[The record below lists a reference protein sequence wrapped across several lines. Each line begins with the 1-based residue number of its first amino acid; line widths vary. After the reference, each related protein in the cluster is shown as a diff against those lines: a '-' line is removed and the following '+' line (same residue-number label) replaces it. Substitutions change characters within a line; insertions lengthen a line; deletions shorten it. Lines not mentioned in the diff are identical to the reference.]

1 MTMNNIKIKKFEK
14 LKNNKYKVIGDQE
27 LVLYDNT
34 IIKFNLLQNKVIED
48 LNEVLEYDK
57 ATEIYYEIVKV
68 INRKLRTVH
77 EIKKILKEKEVSNQY
92 IEAIINKLKES
103 RLLDDEKYVS
113 SYIHDVL
120 RLKNT
125 GPRKIETDL
134 LALGIP
140 DYLIKEY
147 LFNITDDIWEERIS
161 KMIEKKLK
169 SNHTKTGLNLKVSIA
184 TFIVHEGYT
193 KEMVMKVANRYDY
206 TCLEAIEKDYKKIF
220 NKYKDKY
227 DKDKLKDVIKSKMCM
242 KGYTT
247 DEVTSYMN
255 KE

>member
-1 MTMNNIKIKKFEK
+1 MNNIKITKFEK
-14 LKNNKYKVIGDQE
+14 LKNNKYKVVGDQE

-34 IIKFNLLQNKVIED
+34 IIKFNLLQTKLIDNLDK
-48 LNEVLEYDK
+48 VLEYDK
-57 ATEIYYEIVKV
+57 ATEVYYEIVKL

-77 EIKKILKEKEVSNQY
+77 EIEKILKEKEISNEY
-92 IEAIINKLKES
+92 SEAIINKLIDSK
-103 RLLDDEKYVS
+103 LLDDEKYVS

-120 RLKNT
+120 KLKNT
-125 GPRKIETDL
+125 GPRKIEVDL
-134 LALGIP
+134 LALGIK

-147 LFNITDDIWEERIS
+147 LFTIDDEIWEQRIS

-227 DKDKLKDVIKSKMCM
+227 DKDKLNDIIKNKMCM
-242 KGYTT
+242 KGYTL
-247 DEVTSYMN
+247 DEVISYMN
-255 KE
+255 EE

>member
-1 MTMNNIKIKKFEK
+1 MTMNNIKITKFEK
-14 LKNNKYKVIGDQE
+14 LKNNKYKVVGDQE

-34 IIKFNLLQNKVIED
+34 IIKFNLLQKKVID
-48 LNEVLEYDK
+48 NLDEVLEYDK
-57 ATEIYYEIVKV
+57 ATEVYYEIVK
-68 INRKLRTVH
+68 IIDRKLRTVH
-77 EIKKILKEKEVSNQY
+77 EVEKILKEKEVNNQY
-92 IEAIINKLKES
+92 SEAIINKLKES

-134 LALGIP
+134 LALGIK
-140 DYLIKEY
+140 DYLVKEY
-147 LFNITDDIWEERIS
+147 LSNITDDIWEQRIS

-193 KEMVMKVANRYDY
+193 KEMVMKVANKYDY
-206 TCLEAIEKDYKKIF
+206 TCLEAIEKDYRKIF

-227 DKDKLKDVIKSKMCM
+227 EKDKLDEIIKNKMCM
-242 KGYTT
+242 KGYTL
-247 DEVTSYMN
+247 DEIISYMN